1 MTGHPGDP
9 GKAGTP
15 GKVDN
20 PGKPS
25 TPGRPRRWL
34 PAAVV
39 VLAVAAMAVA
49 ARPDGPLNPGVGSG
63 LWEGARP
70 AVALGAVIVL
80 VVVATNFA
88 KHRDDGYGLL
98 HRAGTATAVMLG
110 AAAVLTPIG
119 LVFLGRKPQ
128 LPPPYP
134 VAPNTAPSGTRT
146 PRIDPGVTLK
156 PATGKPGASIAAWI
170 VDTVLVLII
179 AAVVALAVY
188 LLVRLLSRRWLTK
201 PVETIDFESLVPE
214 LEQLAEAVAAG
225 TEALEY
231 EGDAREAVI
240 ACYSAMEVA
249 VSAGGGL
256 RRATDTPE
264 EFLRRVTGAQ
274 LIPEG
279 PARDLTDLFREAR
292 FSHHPIA
299 ESQRDA
305 AREAL
310 RTISEHLRE
319 RAEALE
325 AANAQVR
332 AATAAAAASAAAA
345 STSSSAQTTGR
356 G

>member
-1 MTGHPGDP
+1 MTG
-9 GKAGTP
+9 
-15 GKVDN
+15 N
-20 PGKPS
+20 PGEPSNPAKSS

-49 ARPDGPLNPGVGSG
+49 ARHDGPLNPGVGTG

-70 AVALGAVIVL
+70 AMALGAVIVL

-88 KHRDDGYGLL
+88 KHRDDGYGVL
-98 HRAGTATAVMLG
+98 HRAGTATAVLLA

-134 VAPNTAPSGTRT
+134 VAPNPSGSRTRT
-146 PRIDPGVTLK
+146 PKIDPGVTLK
-156 PATGKPGASIAAWI
+156 PATGRPGASIAAWI
-170 VDTVLVLII
+170 VDTVLILII
-179 AAVVALAVY
+179 AAAVALVAFM
-188 LLVRLLSRRWLTK
+188 LIRLLSRRWLSK

-225 TEALEY
+225 AEALEY

-240 ACYSAMEVA
+240 ACYSAMELA

-274 LIPEG
+274 LIPEE
-279 PARDLTDLFREAR
+279 PARNLTDLFREAR

-310 RTISEHLRE
+310 RTISEHLRV
-319 RAEALE
+319 RAESLE
-325 AANAQVR
+325 AARAQAK
-332 AATAAAAASAAAA
+332 AATAAAAAASGSASA
-345 STSSSAQTTGR
+345 STQTTGR

>member
-1 MTGHPGDP
+1 MSDS
-9 GKAGTP
+9 
-15 GKVDN
+15 

-25 TPGRPRRWL
+25 DPGKPSNSGKPTRWL

-49 ARPDGPLNPGVGSG
+49 SRHDGPLDPGAGSG

-70 AVALGAVIVL
+70 AIALGAVVLL

-88 KHRDDGYGLL
+88 KHRDDGYGVL
-98 HRAGTATAVMLG
+98 HRAGTATAVLLA

-128 LPPPYP
+128 PSPPDP
-134 VAPNTAPSGTRT
+134 VTPNTVPSGTRT
-146 PRIDPGVTLK
+146 PKIDPGVTLK
-156 PATGKPGASIAAWI
+156 PAAGKPGAPIAAWI
-170 VDTVLVLII
+170 VQTVMVLIVA
-179 AAVVALAVY
+179 AAVALVVY
-188 LLVRLLSRRWLTK
+188 VLIQLLSRRRLRM
-201 PVETIDFESLVPE
+201 PVATIDFEPLNPE

-240 ACYSAMEVA
+240 ACYSAMELA
-249 VSAGGGL
+249 VSAGGAL

-264 EFLRRVTGAQ
+264 EFLRRVTAAQ
-274 LIPEG
+274 LIPEE
-279 PARDLTDLFREAR
+279 PARQLTDLFREAR

-310 RTISEHLRE
+310 RAISEHLRV

-325 AANAQVR
+325 AAKAQ
-332 AATAAAAASAAAA
+332 AKATAAAAAASASSQTSA
-345 STSSSAQTTGR
+345 SASASASAQTAGR
-356 G
+356 R

>member
-1 MTGHPGDP
+1 MTG
-9 GKAGTP
+9 
-15 GKVDN
+15 N
-20 PGKPS
+20 
-25 TPGRPRRWL
+25 PRRWL

-49 ARPDGPLNPGVGSG
+49 SRPDGPLNPGVGSG

-70 AVALGAVIVL
+70 AMALGAVIVL
-80 VVVATNFA
+80 VIVATNFA
-88 KHRDDGYGLL
+88 KHRDDGYGVL
-98 HRAGTATAVMLG
+98 HRAGTATAVLL
-110 AAAVLTPIG
+110 AAAAILTPIG

-128 LPPPYP
+128 PPPP
-134 VAPNTAPSGTRT
+134 NPNAPNSASGTRT
-146 PRIDPGVTLK
+146 PKIDPGVTLK
-156 PATGKPGASIAAWI
+156 PATGRPGAPIAAWI
-170 VDTVLVLII
+170 VQTVLVLVVA
-179 AAVVALAVY
+179 AAVALVAYVLF
-188 LLVRLLSRRWLTK
+188 RLLWRRWAIK
-201 PVETIDFESLVPE
+201 PVATVDFEPLAPE

-240 ACYSAMEVA
+240 ACYSAMELA

-264 EFLRRVTGAQ
+264 EFLRRVTAAQ
-274 LIPEG
+274 LIPEA

-299 ESQRDA
+299 ESHRDA

-310 RTISEHLRE
+310 RAISEHLRE

-325 AANAQVR
+325 AANERIR
-332 AATAAAAASAAAA
+332 AAAAAASATASASASAA
-345 STSSSAQTTGR
+345 TSAKTSGR